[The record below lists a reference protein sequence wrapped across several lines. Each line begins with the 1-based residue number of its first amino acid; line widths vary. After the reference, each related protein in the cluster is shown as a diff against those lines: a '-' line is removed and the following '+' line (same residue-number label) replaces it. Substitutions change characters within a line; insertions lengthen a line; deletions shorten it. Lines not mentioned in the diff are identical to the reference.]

1 MAYIFEHSTEL
12 NPNYLIEL
20 VDTYKNVNLFK
31 LGRYYDRDHVY
42 DNTEHLVFG
51 TKDKKS
57 AMKVLIEC
65 YFLKIFS
72 KWDKKLKSL
81 WEFITKK
88 YEFGTD
94 LIKDIQK
101 FWILI
106 SKESIDIERIE
117 YFLVENA
124 EDLIIDLTWSI
135 LNAYKYQTTCSEVI
149 EYLIRKYPREYY
161 KNYKVKS
168 SARGYKSLDSF
179 F

>member
-1 MAYIFEHSTEL
+1 MHYYQFNIGDYAKATRHLTNDEDLAYRR
-12 NPNYLIEL
+12 LIEL
-20 VDTYKNVNLFK
+20 
-31 LGRYYDRDHVY
+31 YYD
-42 DNTEHLVFG
+42 TE
-51 TKDKKS
+51 KP
-57 AMKVLIEC
+57 
-65 YFLKIFS
+65 
-72 KWDKKLKSL
+72 
-81 WEFITKK
+81 
-88 YEFGTD
+88 